1 MAEYGSLEGWRAY
14 ALARGDSAPTD
25 APNADAQAALLRA
38 SDHVRYRYVANLL
51 PGLDDTLEV
60 VEPATYVAASLEL
73 ATPGFFSRTYTPGE
87 QKVLTQVE
95 GIKWTVV
102 GDASKSFASSPT
114 STLIDAMFAPFIIDR
129 DAPGFMLRAVGG

>member
-1 MAEYGSLEGWRAY
+1 MAGYGSLEGWRAY
-14 ALARGDSAPTD
+14 ALARGDSAPTS
-25 APNADAQAALLRA
+25 APDVDAQAALLRA

-51 PGLDDTLEV
+51 PGLDETLEV

-102 GDASKSFASSPT
+102 GDASKSFAAAPT
-114 STLIDAMFAPFIIDR
+114 STLIDAMFAPFLIDR
-129 DAPGFMLRAVGG
+129 DVPGFMLRAVGG